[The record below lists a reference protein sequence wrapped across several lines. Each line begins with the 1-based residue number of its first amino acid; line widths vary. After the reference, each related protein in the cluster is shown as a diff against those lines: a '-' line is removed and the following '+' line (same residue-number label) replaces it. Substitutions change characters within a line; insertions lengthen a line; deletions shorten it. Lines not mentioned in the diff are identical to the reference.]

1 METIIMK
8 NETFKWPL
16 INDNVSEED
25 KESLIKFIKEPN
37 VRFTQSKYVK
47 EFEKKWSEWLGVKHT
62 VFVNS
67 GASANYIMASIAKEV
82 KGVGEVIVPPIGW
95 VSDISPLVNLGMTPV
110 FVDVDMK
117 TLAISAEHIR
127 RAITP
132 ETKAIVLVHALGF
145 NGINEQIVDIAKEHD
160 LMLIEDCCE
169 SHGALW
175 GDKKIGTFG
184 HMSNFSFYFGHH
196 MTTVEGGVVCT
207 DDDDLYEYIKMFRS
221 HGMTR
226 EASEEI
232 QHKYQEKYPRLN
244 PLFTFAVPGYNVRN
258 TEFNAVLG
266 LSQLKR
272 LDDNVAKRKHN
283 FELWNSQLDSKIYYT
298 GYNTIGNSNFS
309 LPLILQHTSKETLQK
324 VCLLLEDEGV
334 EYRLGT
340 AGGGNQA
347 RQPYL
352 TEGRYTY
359 RVEGVLANADHIHD
373 YGLYIGNHTELND
386 GSIITLCDKLNKILE
401 G

>member
-1 METIIMK
+1 
-8 NETFKWPL
+8 
-16 INDNVSEED
+16 
-25 KESLIKFIKEPN
+25 
-37 VRFTQSKYVK
+37 
-47 EFEKKWSEWLGVKHT
+47 
-62 VFVNS
+62 
-67 GASANYIMASIAKEV
+67 
-82 KGVGEVIVPPIGW
+82 
-95 VSDISPLVNLGMTPV
+95 MTPV

-132 ETKAIVLVHALGF
+132 QTKAIVLVHALGF
-145 NGINEQIVDIAKEHD
+145 NGLNQQIMEIAEEHD

-207 DDDDLYEYIKMFRS
+207 DDDELYEYIKMFRS

-226 EASEEI
+226 EASKHVQE
-232 QHKYQEKYPRLN
+232 KYQKQYPRLN

-272 LDDNVAKRKHN
+272 LDNNVDKRKHN
-283 FELWNSQLDSKIYYT
+283 FELWNSQLDSTIYYT
-298 GYNTIGNSNFS
+298 GYNIDGNSNFS
-309 LPLILQHTSKETLQK
+309 LPLILQHTSKPTLQK
-324 VCLLLEDEGV
+324 VCLLLESEGV

-352 TEGRYTY
+352 TEGRYPY

-373 YGLYIGNHTELND
+373 YGLYIGNHTELD
-386 GSIITLCDKLNKILE
+386 DRSIISLCDKLNNILE
-401 G
+401 E